1 MSKSLNTLIVALM
14 LTGAGHAL
22 AASSVDLAV
31 RGLITPS
38 ACQPSLSNSGA
49 YDLGKISAKDL
60 NANTYTRL
68 PKHTM
73 QLDVTCEAPTLLAL
87 ENKDNRAGS
96 EFDEGAGFGLGMI
109 NGTEKVGVLGA
120 NLASSMADGA
130 AARTINAYLDGAWS
144 AGDFFMPDYLIS
156 VANNST
162 LAPMPVQHWTADLIL
177 APIIAATNTL
187 TLDNEAPI
195 DGSVTLTVRY
205 L

>member
-38 ACQPSLSNSGA
+38 ACQPSLSNSGV

-96 EFDEGAGFGLGMI
+96 EFDEGGGFGLGMI

-120 NLASSMADGA
+120 NLASSMADGV
-130 AARTINAYLDGAWS
+130 AARTINAYMDGAWS
-144 AGDFFMPDYLIS
+144 AGDFVLPDYLIS

>member
-1 MSKSLNTLIVALM
+1 MSKFRNTLIATLM
-14 LTGAGHAL
+14 LTATSHTF
-22 AASSVDLAV
+22 AASSIDLTV

-38 ACQPSLSNSGA
+38 ACTPSLSNGGVH
-49 YDLGKISAKDL
+49 DLGKIASKDL
-60 NANTYTRL
+60 NVETYTRL
-68 PKHTM
+68 EKHTM

-96 EFDEGAGFGLGMI
+96 EFDEGGGFGLGMI
-109 NGTEKVGVLGA
+109 NGNEKLGVLSA
-120 NLASSMADGA
+120 TLASSMADGV
-130 AARTINAYLDGAWS
+130 AARTINAWMDGAWM
-144 AGDFFMPDYLIS
+144 AGDFVLPGYLIS
-156 VANNST
+156 VANATT

-177 APIIAATNTL
+177 APIIAATKTL